1 MAGFDLR
8 LREALDAAE
17 AVFARKGY
25 GSASMRD
32 IASAAGMSIAGLYY
46 YLPSKQRAL
55 ELVCERAFGTLLDSL
70 DEAIAAAMAP
80 DAKLRAFVRGH
91 LRFVIEHPE
100 AFRVLLYGMD
110 ALEGQA
116 RNAIQ
121 ERRRRYFARAT
132 DLVIAVGQAQPS
144 VVSTRVATAALFGMM
159 NWTPMWHHADGA
171 ADVSAIADQMYE
183 IFLRGIAP
191 SPLAEEVVA

>member
-17 AVFARKGY
+17 AVFASKGY
-25 GSASMRD
+25 GGASMRD
-32 IASAAGMSIAGLYY
+32 IASTAGMSIAGLYY

-55 ELVCERAFGTLLDSL
+55 ELLCERAFGDLLVSL
-70 DEAIAAAMAP
+70 DDAVAAATSP

-121 ERRRRYFARAT
+121 ERRRRYFARAA
-132 DLVIAVGQAQPS
+132 DLVIAVAQAEPTG
-144 VVSTRVATAALFGMM
+144 VSTRVATAALFGMM

-171 ADVSAIADQMYE
+171 ADVAAIADQMYE
-183 IFLRGIAP
+183 LFLRGIAP
-191 SPLAEEVVA
+191 SALPAEVVA

>member
-91 LRFVIEHPE
+91 VRFVIEHPE

-132 DLVIAVGQAQPS
+132 DLVIAVGKAQPS

-191 SPLAEEVVA
+191 SPLHEEVVA